1 MIWLKIG
8 RGGQHGVK
16 LKRYAAFLNQIYISI
31 GKVNSQNTKGLV
43 S

>member
-1 MIWLKIG
+1 MNDKCYRTSLG
-8 RGGQHGVK
+8 
-16 LKRYAAFLNQIYISI
+16 LERYAAFLNQIYISI